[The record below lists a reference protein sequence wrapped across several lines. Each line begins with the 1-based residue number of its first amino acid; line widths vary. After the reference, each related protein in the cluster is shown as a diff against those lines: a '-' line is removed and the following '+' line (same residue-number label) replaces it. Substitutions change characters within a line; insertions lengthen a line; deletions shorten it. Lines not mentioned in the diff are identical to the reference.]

1 MKTVLLTAGF
11 GRRNFQEAAARLAKN
26 AEKSGL
32 FDKVLL
38 ENNQSLQV
46 LHKDFLDSYQG
57 FLFDEKNRRGFGHY
71 LWKPYII
78 NYWLEKI
85 SENDVLLYLDAGCH
99 INYRNPGALNRFS
112 DYLEITSKEEALAMQ
127 IRDYSFGYNDLSEER
142 WTRIDLMEHLG
153 VPKQMR
159 TTNQIQSGIIFLKKS
174 ARTLSYSSEW
184 MDLATYDRCLFLD
197 DTRIPP
203 DSTLIESRWEQSIH
217 SLLFKKYR
225 FGILS
230 DETTFG
236 NQWPPNWEILG
247 KDFPIWAM
255 RHRSGVDPT
264 KFLINDLGMRIRD
277 KFSK

>member
-26 AEKSGL
+26 AERSGL

-38 ENNQSLQV
+38 ENNRSLQI
-46 LHKDFLDSYQG
+46 LHKDFLDSYQE

-78 NYWLEKI
+78 NYWLGKI
-85 SENDVLLYLDAGCH
+85 SENDVLLFLDAGCH
-99 INYRNPGALNRFS
+99 INYQNPGALNRFS

-142 WTRIDLMEHLG
+142 WTRFDLMEHLG

-184 MDLATYDRCLFLD
+184 LDLATYDRCLFLD

-203 DSTLIESRWEQSIH
+203 GGTLIESRWEQSIH

-225 FGILS
+225 FGVLP

-236 NQWPPNWEILG
+236 KQWPPNWEILG

-264 KFLINDLGMRIRD
+264 KFLLNDLGMRIRD
-277 KFSK
+277 KFCK